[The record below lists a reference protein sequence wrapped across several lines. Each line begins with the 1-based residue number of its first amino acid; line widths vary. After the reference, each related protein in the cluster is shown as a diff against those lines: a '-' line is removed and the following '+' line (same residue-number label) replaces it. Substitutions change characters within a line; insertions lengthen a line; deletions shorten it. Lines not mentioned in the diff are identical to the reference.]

1 MLDNIDARFG
11 FDAPSIELTT
21 DFLDRSKLMSEAK
34 SPRRFYGGEKIESGQ
49 VAPDERRSPT

>member
-1 MLDNIDARFG
+1 MTRFG

-34 SPRRFYGGEKIESGQ
+34 SPRRFYGGEKIDSGQ
-49 VAPDERRSPT
+49 VARDGRRSPT